1 MSWIVQ
7 RRLMDTEAIRE
18 VNDID
23 SDDYNDLLIIEKKIK
38 EMRGQDFITNLEFKI
53 LTLIQSGY
61 LFGDIETIIDV
72 GRDTVSK
79 IFKNVCER
87 IAYSLGGEFTD
98 EGFIKEVADRHR
110 LTEEDTTILEEF
122 MESNLRH
129 KILRRP
135 LGTKK

>member
-1 MSWIVQ
+1 
-7 RRLMDTEAIRE
+7 MDTEAIRE